1 MARARPYFNHTT
13 AVLEKLF
20 RQHRTD
26 RGVLE
31 EIHHELDFRTRPGAL
46 ALREEIRAVLA
57 TLKGQ
62 ATGDLFGGD
71 QPPPNPTPPTPEPP
85 RPPVEPNPP
94 VGPTP
99 PVPPDPPH
107 PPQPPRT
114 PVGDDITW
122 PPLPPEPPREPVIR
136 QGEAAKA
143 TQVLSAWIALEALE
157 PRTFRREQE
166 LVENSWDIVPLRD
179 AALPWQHPARSRPGA
194 QLYYEVPLA
203 IIDMAVAGEALMARY
218 AGGEEF
224 GGFRSGRALV
234 ATIVLD
240 RQGVPLEEEGLA
252 VASFAWALPRA
263 LEGELAGLGSWP
275 QAERQLLEG
284 LEKLLLSRA
293 DDGAVVPLDHAR
305 IERARRWLLAA
316 LKLDPSMV
324 EPAGFVMRRYQQL
337 GKPGGPSPSLLNSF
351 YLRDLCRASAALE
364 QTARPL
370 QQYLGLQPPARGADL
385 LKHVGAVAAL
395 VAPGKF
401 SAAQWPSRGGH
412 TLVTLQ
418 QAAVNAAW
426 DALGNGGKGVIA
438 VNGPPGTGKTTL
450 LRDLVA
456 ANVTARALAMCSFKD
471 PKEAFSTTGERM
483 MVGGN
488 AFLHI
493 YRLDERLR
501 GHEMV
506 VASSNNKAVEN
517 ISRELPQATA
527 IADGIGHFRLIAQA
541 VADAAEEGEAAP
553 VWGLIA
559 AALGKSSNRSR
570 FLKAFWWD
578 NETGMHSFLKAAQ
591 GREVSVE
598 LKDASG
604 KVIGKRLPAFMETDP
619 PLAESAQ
626 RAAWQRER
634 KAFIERHARIQA
646 RLQELETLRRN
657 MQELSDLKAATA
669 DLERKLVAARQDVE
683 DAAKRFEACQ
693 LQVARADALVVT
705 AARGHEQIQ
714 SQRPAWW
721 SRLFGT
727 QAWQHW
733 QQQEQ
738 ESAGKRR
745 QAIDGLEKAQRGQA
759 ASIAALETAKA
770 QISEAEQAL
779 RAHRDRVQLLE
790 REIAAKL
797 AAVGDRVVNGGY
809 FAKGHAHWNLQ
820 TPWLDKALQAEREA
834 LFADALRIH
843 RLFIEINAQRI
854 AHNVGALQGIL
865 LGKGKK
871 ELHQWLPQ
879 LWSTF
884 FITVPVVSTTFA
896 SVETM
901 FGPLPAGSLG
911 WALIDEAG
919 QATPQSAVG
928 LLMRCQRA
936 VVVGD
941 PLQIPPVVTL
951 PEKLGE
957 QVSLSLGVA
966 PERWCGPKASVQT
979 LADAVSP
986 HRAVFAADIGE
997 REVGLPLLVH
1007 RRCQEPMFSMSN
1019 ALAYNNQM
1027 VLGFQSNDG
1036 GGIGEVLGA
1045 SGWFDV
1051 AGASQGK
1058 WSEEEGR
1065 CLIRL
1070 LQQLADAG
1078 VRNPDIYV
1086 ITPFRNVAHALRQL
1100 VGRNPVLFRQLGADI
1115 DDWKANRVGTIH
1127 TFQGKEAEVVIAMLG
1142 APADN
1147 ERGARQWATSEP
1159 NILNVMVSRAKK
1171 RFYVIGSRA
1180 AWGGMGYARVL
1191 TQYLP
1196 LK

>member
-1 MARARPYFNHTT
+1 MAPTRPNFNQSTAELEQLFQQHRNDR
-13 AVLEKLF
+13 AVLE
-20 RQHRTD
+20 D
-26 RGVLE
+26 
-31 EIHHELDFRTRPGAL
+31 IHHELGFRTRPAAL
-46 ALREEIRAVLA
+46 ALRDEIRAALA
-57 TLKGQ
+57 ALRNQ
-62 ATGDLFGGD
+62 QPGDLFDGEH
-71 QPPPNPTPPTPEPP
+71 PTPTPPK
-85 RPPVEPNPP
+85 PPVTPSPPISPKPP
-94 VGPTP
+94 V
-99 PVPPDPPH
+99 DPA
-107 PPQPPRT
+107 PPQPPE
-114 PVGDDITW
+114 PPADDNNSW
-122 PPLPPEPPREPVIR
+122 PPLPPKPPRSPGS
-136 QGEAAKA
+136 GEGDAIQAA
-143 TQVLSAWIALEALE
+143 QVVSAWIALEALE
-157 PRTFRREQE
+157 PRTFRHEQE
-166 LVENSWDIVPLRD
+166 LVENSWDIVPLRETN
-179 AALPWQHPARSRPGA
+179 LPWQQAARSRPGA

-203 IIDMAVAGEALMARY
+203 IVDMEVAGAALVARY
-218 AGGEEF
+218 GGGEEY

-234 ATIVLD
+234 STIVLD
-240 RQGVPLEEEGLA
+240 RQGIPLEEEGLA

-263 LEGELAGLGSWP
+263 LDGDLDGLGSWP
-275 QAERQLLEG
+275 LAERQLLDG
-284 LEKLLLSRA
+284 LEKLLLARA
-293 DDGAVVPLDHAR
+293 NDGAVAPLDHSR
-305 IERARRWLLAA
+305 IDRARRWLLAA
-316 LKLDPSMV
+316 LKLDPAMV
-324 EPAGFVMRRYQQL
+324 EPASFVMRRYQQI

-351 YLRDLCRASAALE
+351 YLRDLCRAASALE
-364 QTARPL
+364 QSGRPL
-370 QQYLGLQPPARGADL
+370 QQYLGLQPPPRGADL
-385 LKHVGAVAAL
+385 LKHAGAVAAL

-401 SAAQWPSRGGH
+401 PAAQWPSRGGH

-471 PKEAFSTTGERM
+471 PKEAFSATGARM

-488 AFLHI
+488 AFLHL
-493 YRLDERLR
+493 YQLDERLR

-527 IADGIGHFRLIAQA
+527 IADGIGHFRFIAQA
-541 VADAAEEGEAAP
+541 VADAAEEAEAAP

-559 AALGKSSNRSR
+559 AALGNGGNRSR
-570 FLKAFWWD
+570 FFKAFWWD
-578 NETGMHSFLKAAQ
+578 DEAGMRAFLLAAQ

-598 LKDASG
+598 LKDADG
-604 KVIGKRLPAFMETDP
+604 KVIGKRLPAFMESDP
-619 PLAESAQ
+619 PLAEPVQ

-634 KAFIERHARIQA
+634 KAFIERHARIQS
-646 RLQELETLRRN
+646 RLQDLETLRLA

-669 DLERKLVAARQDVE
+669 DLESTLVVACQDVE
-683 DAAKRFEACQ
+683 QATGQFDACQ

-705 AARGHEQIQ
+705 AARGHEQIL

-745 QAIDGLEKAQRGQA
+745 QTIAELENAQRSQT
-759 ASIAALETAKA
+759 ASVATLETTKA
-770 QISEAEQAL
+770 RFSEAEQAL

-790 REIAAKL
+790 REIAAKS
-797 AAVGDRVVNGGY
+797 AGVGERVVNGGY
-809 FAKGHAHWNLQ
+809 FDKGHEHWNLQ
-820 TPWLDKALQAEREA
+820 TPWLDEVLQVERED

-871 ELHQWLPQ
+871 DLHQWLPQ

-884 FITVPVVSTTFA
+884 FTTVPVVSTTFA

-901 FGPLPAGSLG
+901 LGPLPAGSLG

-957 QVSLSLGVA
+957 QVSLSLGVD

-1007 RRCQEPMFSMSN
+1007 RRCQEPMFSISN

-1027 VLGFQSNDG
+1027 VLGFNSKDG
-1036 GGIGEVLGA
+1036 GMIGEVLGE

-1078 VRNPDIYV
+1078 LRNPDIYV

-1100 VGRNPVLFRQLGADI
+1100 LARNPVLFRQLGADI
-1115 DDWKANRVGTIH
+1115 DEWKANRVGTIH

-1191 TQYLP
+1191 TQYVP
-1196 LK
+1196 VK